1 MRSLIVGI
9 LLVTAAPLGAQS
21 VKRVTLANPEANF
34 PEPFSRSAGLRQLSD
49 GRLVI
54 ADRLEQAVRFVDFES
69 DLMEDIG
76 HVGGGPGEYRMPAG
90 LLPLPA
96 DSTLLIDFGNMRM
109 SVIAPDGRIA
119 GSTSLMRS
127 DVLFMRPTGADA
139 RGGLYFDQGGV
150 RLSSGGRIESVST
163 QPIARLDLASDRID
177 TVAALPM
184 VEQPQAVRSMSMR
197 GGQMRIAG
205 LSPYPTQNVW
215 AVAPDG
221 RIAIVHADP
230 YHVAWISSSGTSI
243 SGTPVEYTP
252 VRVTDRDKEAW
263 ADRMGDGS
271 AVMVMVGGGGGGG
284 RGGGRTM
291 RVPRPDPDGMEW
303 PEFKPAFDRQAAWV
317 TPGGELWVQRHV
329 AFSEPVRYDVFDDSG
344 NRVRQVVLPE
354 GRQLVGFGPGLVFL
368 VNIDEDDLQWLEAY
382 RMP

>member
-21 VKRVTLANPEANF
+21 VKRVTLANPEATF
-34 PEPFSRSAGLRQLSD
+34 PEPFSRIAGLRQLSD

-69 DLMEDIG
+69 GLMEDIG
-76 HVGGGPGEYRMPAG
+76 HAGGGPGEYRMPAG

-127 DVLFMRPTGADA
+127 GVLFMRPTGADA

-150 RLSSGGRIESVST
+150 RLSPGGRSESVPT

-177 TVAALPM
+177 TVAAMPM
-184 VEQPQAVRSMSMR
+184 VKTPRAERSMSMR

-230 YHVAWISSSGTSI
+230 YHVEWISPSGTSVF
-243 SGTPVEYTP
+243 GAPVEYTP
-252 VRVTDRDKEAW
+252 VPVTGRDKEAW

-271 AVMVMVGGGGGGG
+271 AIMVMVGGGGGG

-291 RVPRPDPDGMEW
+291 QLPKPDPDGMEW
-303 PEFKPAFDRQAAWV
+303 PEFKPAFDRQAARV

-329 AFSEPVRYDVFDDSG
+329 AFGEPVTYDVFDDSG
-344 NRVRQVVLPE
+344 NRVRQVALPE
-354 GRQLVGFGPGLVFL
+354 GRELVGFGDGMVFL
-368 VNIDEDDLQWLEAY
+368 VNVEEDDLQWLEAY
-382 RMP
+382 RMR

>member
-1 MRSLIVGI
+1 MRNLIVGI

-21 VKRVTLANPEANF
+21 VERVTLASPEATF
-34 PEPFSRSAGLRQLSD
+34 PEPFSRIVGLRQLSD

-54 ADRLEQAVRFVDFES
+54 ADRLEQAVRFVDFKS
-69 DLMEDIG
+69 GVMDDIG
-76 HVGGGPGEYRMPAG
+76 HVGGGPGEYQMPGG

-150 RLSSGGRIESVST
+150 RLSSGGRIESSST

-177 TVAALPM
+177 TVAAMPM
-184 VEQPQAVRSMSMR
+184 VEQPRVVRSMSMR
-197 GGQMRIAG
+197 GGRVQIAG

-230 YHVAWISSSGTSI
+230 YHVEWISSSGTSI
-243 SGTPVEYTP
+243 SRTPIEYRP
-252 VRVTDRDKEAW
+252 GRVPNGYKEAW
-263 ADRMGDGS
+263 
-271 AVMVMVGGGGGGG
+271 
-284 RGGGRTM
+284 
-291 RVPRPDPDGMEW
+291 E
-303 PEFKPAFDRQAAWV
+303 
-317 TPGGELWVQRHV
+317 
-329 AFSEPVRYDVFDDSG
+329 
-344 NRVRQVVLPE
+344 
-354 GRQLVGFGPGLVFL
+354 
-368 VNIDEDDLQWLEAY
+368 
-382 RMP
+382 